1 MTGGMFN
8 MMFWHIIFAS
18 WTEDEVKALTA
29 WALEI
34 EALREPVE

>member
-1 MTGGMFN
+1 MTGGMWN
-8 MMFWHIIFAS
+8 MLFWQIVFKT
-18 WTEDEVKALTA
+18 WTPDEVKALTA